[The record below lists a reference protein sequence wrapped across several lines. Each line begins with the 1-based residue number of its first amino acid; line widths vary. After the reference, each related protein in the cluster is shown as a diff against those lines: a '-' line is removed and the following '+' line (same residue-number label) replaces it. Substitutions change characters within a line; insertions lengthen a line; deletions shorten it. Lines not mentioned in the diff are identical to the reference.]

1 MAIRK
6 LYTGGKTEVKE
17 DMKGIATMLRETNVP
32 KIEGRLIRFD
42 PETGELEGKCAMGVI
57 SCEAGLTLGSNYED
71 HPTWEQILIKAGVSS
86 DILNGTIPAVAP
98 PTIDPSG
105 LEDYVE
111 FLSYYIIN
119 LNDNFKLSFKE
130 IADWIETT
138 FPEDD
143 WAK

>member
-1 MAIRK
+1 
-6 LYTGGKTEVKE
+6 
-17 DMKGIATMLRETNVP
+17 MKGIATILRETDIK

-42 PETGELEGKCAMGVI
+42 PETGEVEGKCALGVI
-57 SCEAGLTLGSNYED
+57 SCEAGLPLGSNYKD
-71 HPTWEQILIKAGVSS
+71 HPTWEQILKKVGVSS

-98 PTIDPSG
+98 PSFGDSG
-105 LEDYVE
+105 LDYVE

-119 LNDNFKLSFKE
+119 LNDNFKLTFNE